1 MVFRGKKITIVEMIA
16 EMRECEYFY
25 KPLWRRLLRWFS
37 GSARRLPFHRRRKL
51 EGGQSM
57 SAFGG
62 IDTTRLLVSGM
73 KVAQDHVRITA
84 NNIAN
89 VDTPGYNPVHLD
101 FQATLR
107 DALEG
112 RGTFSLRKTLPQHL
126 EMSRQHLGTGV
137 LVRTSKNDYNKVDIE
152 EEIANL
158 SEYRGKYV
166 VYSSLLTKQFS
177 MVKNMLATAR

>member
-1 MVFRGKKITIVEMIA
+1 
-16 EMRECEYFY
+16 
-25 KPLWRRLLRWFS
+25 
-37 GSARRLPFHRRRKL
+37 
-51 EGGQSM
+51 M

-62 IDTTRLLVSGM
+62 VDTTRLLVAGM
-73 KVAQDHVRITA
+73 KVAQDNVRITA

-112 RGTFSLRKTLPQHL
+112 RGAISLRKTLPQHL
-126 EMSRQHLGTGV
+126 ETSRQRLGTGV

-158 SEYRGKYV
+158 SEYRGKYIQ
-166 VYSSLLTKQFS
+166 YSSLLTKQFS
-177 MVKNMLATAR
+177 MVKNMLANTR

>member
-1 MVFRGKKITIVEMIA
+1 M
-16 EMRECEYFY
+16 
-25 KPLWRRLLRWFS
+25 P
-37 GSARRLPFHRRRKL
+37 
-51 EGGQSM
+51 
-57 SAFGG
+57 AFAGV
-62 IDTTRLLVSGM
+62 DTTRLLVTGM
-73 KVAQDHVRITA
+73 KVAQDNVRITA

-107 DALEG
+107 DAIEG
-112 RGTFSLRKTLPQHL
+112 RGTVALRRTRPQHL
-126 EMSRQHLGTGV
+126 DASRQHLGTGV

-166 VYSSLLTKQFS
+166 LYSSLLTKQFS
-177 MVKNMLATAR
+177 MVKSMLSQAR